1 MIVRNKLLLPLAALT
16 LAFAFAAPA
25 LADDM
30 GKGMGKDNGQGSMS
44 QPSGSKMS
52 GPSSTGGMSQP
63 SGSGMGG
70 SGMSNGS
77 GGNMGNQNSGSGGM
91 SK

>member
-1 MIVRNKLLLPLAALT
+1 MIVRNKLLLPLTALT

-30 GKGMGKDNGQGSMS
+30 GKVTGSGMSQGNDQGGMS

-52 GPSSTGGMSQP
+52 GPSSTGGTSQP

-70 SGMSNGS
+70 SSMGNGS
-77 GGNMGNQNSGSGGM
+77 GGSGGM